1 MIYTRDHT
9 PAHVHVF
16 KQGEVIINLGDA
28 DTPVFV
34 RENNGMSRKDE
45 RDALFL
51 VAEYQEFL
59 LEKWR
64 EIYG

>member
-1 MIYTRDHT
+1 MIYTKDHA

-28 DTPVFV
+28 ETPVSV
-34 RENNGMSRKDE
+34 RENRGMSTRDE
-45 RDALFL
+45 RRALII
-51 VAEYQEFL
+51 VGEHQEFL
-59 LEKWR
+59 QKKWS